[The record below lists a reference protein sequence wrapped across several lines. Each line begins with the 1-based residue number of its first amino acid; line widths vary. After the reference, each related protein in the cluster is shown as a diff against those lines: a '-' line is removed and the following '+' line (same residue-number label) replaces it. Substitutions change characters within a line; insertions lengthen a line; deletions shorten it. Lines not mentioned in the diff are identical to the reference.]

1 MAFACIPLEGTWL
14 LPALEGTWPLPVL
27 EGTWLLHA
35 LQEKVRGFCLH
46 YIRRYVANVVSR
58 AVPQNKPGHR
68 VRRYKRFMLIPVVKA
83 HKIQLCSKTRVFVCL
98 LLFCLDGGG
107 GEGRLL

>member
-1 MAFACIPLEGTWL
+1 MSALDGTWL
-14 LPALEGTWPLPVL
+14 LP
-27 EGTWLLHA
+27 A

-46 YIRRYVANVVSR
+46 YSRRYVANIVFR

-68 VRRYKRFMLIPVVKA
+68 VRRYKRFMLIPVVRA
-83 HKIQLCSKTRVFVCL
+83 HKIQLCSKTCVFVCL

-107 GEGRLL
+107 GEGRIL